1 MMLQHNQSSIFTC
14 ESRWRFTSVMT
25 SQVSVANPTVT
36 FIKGPKNNC
45 LIINHHYKPG
55 NRIYF
60 ATKHQSGTKYSQ
72 LWVFVL
78 AQNSN
83 VKTTSQ
89 CLESFFYNPPPKKSK
104 SCWGSLGWR
113 VGSYLGGFASSSWS
127 FSSSLTCISTNSS
140 YSYKQTAQSCNVDF
154 IQCHKGSQ
162 SQCRKLLMLP
172 DTGNIITNTWF
183 LKVFL

>member
-45 LIINHHYKPG
+45 LIINHHCKPG

-89 CLESFFYNPPPKKSK
+89 CLESFFYNPPPQKNPNPVGVLWDGG
-104 SCWGSLGWR
+104 WGLTWVDLLPALGVSLQVWP
-113 VGSYLGGFASSSWS
+113 ASPP
-127 FSSSLTCISTNSS
+127 THHTPTN
-140 YSYKQTAQSCNVDF
+140 KQHSHV
-154 IQCHKGSQ
+154 
-162 SQCRKLLMLP
+162 M
-172 DTGNIITNTWF
+172 
-183 LKVFL
+183 

>member
-14 ESRWRFTSVMT
+14 ESLWRFTSVMT

-45 LIINHHYKPG
+45 LIINHHCKPG

-89 CLESFFYNPPPKKSK
+89 CLESFFYNPPPPPKIQIL
-104 SCWGSLGWR
+104 LGFF
-113 VGSYLGGFASSSWS
+113 GMEGGVLPGWICFQLLE
-127 FSSSLTCISTNSS
+127 FLFKFDLHLHQLIILLQTNS
-140 YSYKQTAQSCNVDF
+140 TV
-154 IQCHKGSQ
+154 
-162 SQCRKLLMLP
+162 M
-172 DTGNIITNTWF
+172 
-183 LKVFL
+183 